1 MVGALTIVGFNFA
14 NQPAPPKFV
23 SNIPAPTEPL
33 VKPEP
38 GQLLSQ
44 VDLGLTEAQR
54 SAIAKIDA
62 EWQAERTRLV
72 GAMQG
77 VEPKRGDIDEVAGG
91 LADYSE
97 LSRSFNA
104 ARSVHYQRAQRVLT
118 ESQRAKVTP

>member
-1 MVGALTIVGFNFA
+1 MGAVTIVGFNFA
-14 NQPAPPKFV
+14 NQPAPAKFV

-33 VKPEP
+33 SKPEP
-38 GQLLSQ
+38 GHLLSQ
-44 VDLGLTEAQR
+44 DGLHLTEAQR
-54 SAIAKIDA
+54 SQIAKIDA

-72 GAMQG
+72 GAMQK
-77 VEPKRGDIDEVAGG
+77 VEPKRGDLDDVTAG

-104 ARSVHYQRAQRVLT
+104 ARSVHYQRAERVLS